1 MFYFYFIMFFPIS
14 KEVVLFVSECKYIRF
29 ILPVCFLHLC
39 LFFIIMFLLPKPHSF
54 IHVHDLHYVLWLKD
68 LFNSVST
75 RRQPSTSLSSVSGY
89 PLLLYYK
96 KNLELILSFMEFWS
110 LNKDIVRHI
119 SHLNV
124 ILSFHILS
132 PIHAYNSFFVI
143 STSLCIF
150 FTINYNRG

>member
-68 LFNSVST
+68 LFNSIST

-96 KNLELILSFMEFWS
+96 KMFGAYFKFYGILII
-110 LNKDIVRHI
+110 K
-119 SHLNV
+119 
-124 ILSFHILS
+124 
-132 PIHAYNSFFVI
+132 
-143 STSLCIF
+143 
-150 FTINYNRG
+150 